1 MIEQG
6 NSWLSC
12 CTSYV

>member
-1 MIEQG
+1 M

-12 CTSYV
+12 